1 VAWAEVYF
9 RTKWHLDPSSLLATT
24 DMAKIGWGCARVSGG
39 WVPIKRKVAWA
50 DAYLH
55 TKWHLDAS
63 SRLATIEMGR
73 NMRHS
78 LVLAKL
84 ITRDIAPAILNWN
97 IHFLTNRTQV
107 TKGPYSTLSGCHP
120 ITQRYTMVRYWSNF
134 MDHME
139 SDLHPLSAM
148 MF

>member
-1 VAWAEVYF
+1 
-9 RTKWHLDPSSLLATT
+9 
-24 DMAKIGWGCARVSGG
+24 
-39 WVPIKRKVAWA
+39 
-50 DAYLH
+50 
-55 TKWHLDAS
+55 
-63 SRLATIEMGR
+63 MGR

-97 IHFLTNRTQV
+97 IHLLTNRTQV